1 MFWVVEIQC
10 NKGTWAQIITSHATL
25 AEAES
30 KFYTVLA
37 YASVSELNEHGAVL
51 FDDKGIYY
59 ERKVYDRTVTE

>member
-1 MFWVVEIQC
+1 MYWVVEIQK
-10 NKGTWAQIITSHATL
+10 NNGTWSHLVTSHATL

-37 YASVSELNEHGAVL
+37 YAAVSQIEAHGAVL

-59 ERKVYDRTVTE
+59 ERKVYDRSAE